1 MNSQD
6 INKLNPL
13 WLNESGKNKARQVF
27 SLYPSTI
34 RIIKKNQ
41 DSRNAL
47 KSTKIK
53 IKQLHFSITIN
64 IISKYRY
71 SLPEQSFHLLPKYS
85 TPHKM
90 NPCTILFPLT
100 SQSNGDISPRSRINW
115 VKIIISPSRWFND
128 LDPGRST

>member
-13 WLNESGKNKARQVF
+13 WLNESGKNKVRQVF
-27 SLYPSTI
+27 SLYPFTI

-71 SLPEQSFHLLPKYS
+71 SLPEQSSSQIF
-85 TPHKM
+85 
-90 NPCTILFPLT
+90 NPSQDESVLFPLM